1 MSNRAVYHK
10 MHVFTQISLVYAA
23 VLPCTSSALSLIVL
37 GPGASASFLLQ
48 LAPPST
54 LFLLNN
60 REHKMSRL

>member
-23 VLPCTSSALSLIVL
+23 ALMQRPALSLIFLV
-37 GPGASASFLLQ
+37 PGASVTFLLQ

-60 REHKMSRL
+60 REHKMWWL